1 MTKIIYTLCTS
12 GQNMA
17 KGKGTLRRREERR
30 EREREQRIE
39 GGKELGKM
47 RKKLF
52 CTEDEDEAYDRGR
65 DRGGAARRGA
75 QRRRQPLKII
85 EFLSASCARTHVARR
100 GLGLLQSSKT
110 ARERF
115 ILHDCVDGRL
125 NCVPDPRRHELRFMR
140 FMRFIAAVCCFIVV

>member
-1 MTKIIYTLCTS
+1 M
-12 GQNMA
+12 
-17 KGKGTLRRREERR
+17 RR
-30 EREREQRIE
+30 
-39 GGKELGKM
+39 
-47 RKKLF
+47 KLF

-65 DRGGAARRGA
+65 DRGGAAWRGA

-100 GLGLLQSSKT
+100 GLGLLKSSKT